1 MRRTVE
7 TTARMLLIAS
17 VFVLIPVGY
26 SGATDSDPKNYL
38 LLKLGAYSPQHDDL
52 DYFDKGFNGEFYYGR
67 YFHKNFASEIGV
79 GYFKSNGRRSFSV
92 TSPIP
97 SATATELLEDSLKVI
112 DILYTIK
119 GILPIGRLEL
129 FAGPGIGLYFAKVN
143 SVATTTT
150 VVPLL
155 GTVVT
160 KESGDDLKNAF
171 GFHVLA
177 GANFNITKEWFIGVE
192 GKYFWAKTDKTLE
205 PIAAGFFG
213 SHLDGLVGTASMGWR
228 F

>member
-7 TTARMLLIAS
+7 TAAKMLLMAF

-52 DYFDKGFNGEFYYGR
+52 DHFNEGFNGEIYYGR
-67 YFHKNFASEIGV
+67 YFHKHFASELGV
-79 GYFKSNGRRSFSV
+79 GYFKSNGSKQL
-92 TSPIP
+92 SPI
-97 SATATELLEDSLKVI
+97 TLKEDELKVF

-119 GILPIGRLEL
+119 AVLPIGRLEL
-129 FAGPGIGLYFAKVN
+129 FAGPGIGWYYAKAN
-143 SVATTTT
+143 SVISTDGIPVGFGSDAR
-150 VVPLL
+150 
-155 GTVVT
+155 G
-160 KESGDDLKNAF
+160 GF

-177 GANFNITKEWFIGVE
+177 GANFNITPNWFMGIE
-192 GKYFWAKTDKTLE
+192 GKYFWAKTDTTIE
-205 PIAAGFFG
+205 TIPAGFFG